1 VFSSLTL
8 AILKVELLNSSKKM
22 REDQSFSNV
31 LVVMLVGAAFAA
43 GAIGFQPWRHQDSA
57 SVEVERTAQRDSY
70 DAAPISE

>member
-1 VFSSLTL
+1 MFSSLTL
-8 AILKVELLNSSKKM
+8 AILKLELLNSFKKM

-57 SVEVERTAQRDSY
+57 SVEVERTAQQNTY
-70 DAAPISE
+70 DAAPVSE

>member
-1 VFSSLTL
+1 MFSSLTL
-8 AILKVELLNSSKKM
+8 AILKEELLNSYKKM